1 MDREISKGGEGRRK
15 TPNNFSAWGR
25 NMISR
30 LVSSYFIFL
39 ITRTHL
45 FPDVQMNKMK
55 KPMFVTNTWCYST
68 LILGRAILMKHTLLF
83 VVSWQPLLQS
93 AFLYTY
99 SFPVYTGKVHVQC
112 TSF

>member
-1 MDREISKGGEGRRK
+1 MDREINKGGEGRRK

-45 FPDVQMNKMK
+45 FPDVQKNKMK
-55 KPMFVTNTWCYST
+55 KPMFVTNTWCYIQHPNFWPGHTHEAHTIVCSKLATTTTECILVHLQCT
-68 LILGRAILMKHTLLF
+68 L
-83 VVSWQPLLQS
+83 
-93 AFLYTY
+93 
-99 SFPVYTGKVHVQC
+99 VHVQC